1 MSQSSGVQGRTA
13 HPGVPVVPV
22 PVPVHLPVK
31 SCALLLVAAAELL
44 GSDRQTAFRKKHR
57 QAQQLLHKELKQ
69 PYEGGREAQQL
80 LAAASLASLKALK
93 FYLKCCPLGS
103 GIIANGG
110 KKISKYCI
118 SKAWCGCA
126 VVPAFQWAFQL

>member
-1 MSQSSGVQGRTA
+1 M
-13 HPGVPVVPV
+13 

-31 SCALLLVAAAELL
+31 SCALLLVAADELL

-69 PYEGGREAQQL
+69 PYKGCRGAQQL

-93 FYLKCCPLGS
+93 FYLRCCPLGS

-110 KKISKYCI
+110 KKIS
-118 SKAWCGCA
+118 
-126 VVPAFQWAFQL
+126 